1 MKSSLYGIIPP
12 LVTPFRADEELVEGA
27 LRADVRYMI
36 EQAHVHGLVVG
47 GSTGEGHTLSTDELR
62 RAVGAAVDEAAG
74 RVPVLA
80 GVIVDSTRQA
90 VKCARALADLDL
102 AALQVTPVHYLFRP
116 SDDMMVRHFA
126 TIAAA
131 AQVPVMIYNVVPWA
145 HCSPALLVRIMKE
158 VDGVIGVKQS
168 AGDLKLMAD
177 LLLLSEADSPIS
189 RSPMNRTSASLS
201 DFSRESDKSDG
212 NGEGRWLVMS
222 AVDALLYPSFVLG
235 AHGAIAAILAAAPT
249 LCVQLWDAVKS
260 GDHAQALDLH
270 LKLLRI
276 WNAIAGD
283 NLPANVKCAMEVQ
296 GRLASLPRA
305 PMPPSSAA
313 QRQAIHAALQ
323 EAGLLNPQDDS

>member
-12 LVTPFRADEELVEGA
+12 LVTPFRADEELDEGA

-62 RAVGAAVDEAAG
+62 RAVGAAVDGAAG

-90 VKCARALADLDL
+90 VERARALADLDL

-126 TIAAA
+126 TIADAA
-131 AQVPVMIYNVVPWA
+131 HVPVMIYNVVPWA
-145 HCSPALLVRIMKE
+145 YCSPALLVRIMKE

-177 LLLLSEADSPIS
+177 LLLLSKADSPIS
-189 RSPMNRTSASLS
+189 RSPMNRTSASL
-201 DFSRESDKSDG
+201 G
-212 NGEGRWLVMS
+212 NREGRWLVMS

-249 LCVQLWDAVKS
+249 LCVQLWEAVQH
-260 GDHAQALDLH
+260 GDHVRALDLH

-283 NLPANVKCAMEVQ
+283 NLPANVKCAMELQ
-296 GRLASLPRA
+296 GRPAGLPRA

-313 QRQAIHAALQ
+313 QRQAIQAALQ
-323 EAGLLNPQDDS
+323 EAGLLNP